1 MESRTGRMV
10 RKRQQKGEGNGE
22 SHEEKVREKEWKGEG
37 NGKVNGENGKGRRAV
52 RGRKWGGA
60 QGEW

>member
-1 MESRTGRMV
+1 MV
-10 RKRQQKGEGNGE
+10 REKELKGEGDGE
-22 SHEEKVREKEWKGEG
+22 SHGEKVREKERKVEV

-60 QGEW
+60 QGQW

>member
-1 MESRTGRMV
+1 MV
-10 RKRQQKGEGNGE
+10 WDKEGKGEE
-22 SHEEKVREKEWKGEG
+22 

>member
-1 MESRTGRMV
+1 MV

-22 SHEEKVREKEWKGEG
+22 SHGEKVREKERKGEG
-37 NGKVNGENGKGRRAV
+37 NGKVNEENGKGRRAV